1 MSKWKPVK
9 LGEICE
15 IVTGSTPSTLKQ
27 EYWDGSFYW
36 VTPAE
41 ISDGDYYIE
50 RTQRKL
56 TEAGISSAGL
66 RIMPVGTVLL
76 SSRAPI
82 GKVAITAVEMA
93 CNQGFKNLICEEK
106 IHNRFLYYFLKN
118 NKHYL
123 NSLGRG
129 ATFKEISKS
138 IVCEIEIPL
147 PPLEE
152 QKRIANILDKASN
165 LIDLRKQ
172 QLEKM
177 DLLIKSKFI
186 EMFGDPV
193 INPKGWE
200 VKKIA
205 DIADVKIGP
214 FGSLLHLE
222 DYVEDGHPL
231 INPSHI
237 SNDIITYDSKKTITD
252 EKYEEMK
259 PYHLQIN
266 DIVLGRRGEIGRCAI
281 VKQNGFMCGTGS
293 LLIRIKNNYLP
304 IIMQKIISHP
314 SFKGFLK
321 DKSVGVTMDNLNAGT
336 ISNLKIFLPPIELQN
351 QFAEFVEQVEK
362 QKAVMQQSLE
372 KMETNHKALM
382 QEYFG

>member
-1 MSKWKPVK
+1 MSKWKMVR
-9 LGEICE
+9 LGDVCE
-15 IVTGSTPSTLKQ
+15 IVAGSTPSTSKQ

-66 RIMPVGTVLL
+66 RLMPVGTVLL

-93 CNQGFKNLICEEK
+93 CNQGFKNFVCGEK

-138 IVCEIEIPL
+138 IVCEVEIPL

-152 QKRIANILDKASN
+152 QKRIADILDKASK

-177 DLLIKSKFI
+177 DFLIKSKFI
-186 EMFGDPV
+186 DMFGDPV
-193 INPKGWE
+193 TNPKRFIVTTIENACILKSGTSLPMDVENEGGEIPYIKVSDMNLPGNEKFVMTSSRFVSVETAGNGIFRVGTVIFPKRGGAIGTNKKRLTVSKICADLNIMGVTPRKGILSEYLLAYFETIDLGSLNNGSSVPQINNKDINP
-200 VKKIA
+200 
-205 DIADVKIGP
+205 
-214 FGSLLHLE
+214 L
-222 DYVEDGHPL
+222 L
-231 INPSHI
+231 IN
-237 SNDIITYDSKKTITD
+237 
-252 EKYEEMK
+252 
-259 PYHLQIN
+259 
-266 DIVLGRRGEIGRCAI
+266 
-281 VKQNGFMCGTGS
+281 
-293 LLIRIKNNYLP
+293 
-304 IIMQKIISHP
+304 
-314 SFKGFLK
+314 
-321 DKSVGVTMDNLNAGT
+321 
-336 ISNLKIFLPPIELQN
+336 LPPIELQN

-362 QKAVMQQSLE
+362 QKTVMQQSLE
-372 KMETNHKALM
+372 KMETNYKALM

>member
-1 MSKWKPVK
+1 MSKWKTVK
-9 LGEICE
+9 LRKICE

-56 TEAGISSAGL
+56 TEAGITSAGL

-93 CNQGFKNLICEEK
+93 CNQGFKNFVCGEK

-152 QKRIANILDKASN
+152 QKRIADILDKASN

-186 EMFGDPV
+186 DMFGDPV
-193 INPKGWE
+193 TNPKRW
-200 VKKIA
+200 
-205 DIADVKIGP
+205 P
-214 FGSLLHLE
+214 
-222 DYVEDGHPL
+222 
-231 INPSHI
+231 
-237 SNDIITYDSKKTITD
+237 KKTFLEVAIIDTNMTTAF
-252 EKYEEMK
+252 EKYADL
-259 PYHLQIN
+259 PH
-266 DIVLGRRGEIGRCAI
+266 IGIDCI
-281 VKQNGFMCGTGS
+281 EKNTG
-293 LLIRIKNNYLP
+293 
-304 IIMQKIISHP
+304 KIISYQLIKESNLISGKYIFDKRHIIYSKIRPNLNKVALP
-314 SFKGFLK
+314 SFAGLCSADAYPILPTESINRYFLAYIMRSNFFLDYILSHSDRTNIPK
-321 DKSVGVTMDNLNAGT
+321 VNKAQLNSFT
-336 ISNLKIFLPPIELQN
+336 LPVPPMSLQN
-351 QFAEFVEQVEK
+351 KFAEFVEQVEK

-372 KMETNHKALM
+372 KMEKNYKALM
-382 QEYFG
+382 QEYF

>member
-186 EMFGDPV
+186 DMFGDPV
-193 INPKGWE
+193 KNPKGWK
-200 VKKIA
+200 VKSLK
-205 DIADVKIGP
+205 DIALGKLSY
-214 FGSLLHLE
+214 GSGASATE
-222 DYVEDGHPL
+222 
-231 INPSHI
+231 
-237 SNDIITYDSKKTITD
+237 YDLNVRYIRITD
-252 EKYEEMK
+252 INEKGCLNDFKVSPNEISDEYILREGDILFARSGATVGKTFRYSEKYGKCIYAGYLIRLVPNQKIVLPDYIYYFSRTDYYLSFVKQSMK
-259 PYHLQIN
+259 TVAQPNINAQQYGALQI
-266 DIVLGRRGEIGRCAI
+266 
-281 VKQNGFMCGTGS
+281 
-293 LLIRIKNNYLP
+293 P
-304 IIMQKIISHP
+304 I
-314 SFKGFLK
+314 
-321 DKSVGVTMDNLNAGT
+321 
-336 ISNLKIFLPPIELQN
+336 PPLFLQN
-351 QFAEFVEQVEK
+351 QFASFVEKVEK
-362 QKAVMQQSLE
+362 QKTVMQQSLGKLE
-372 KMETNHKALM
+372 MNYKALM